1 LFPKGEADRIGTSDR
16 STEMRNL
23 NCFLSLCFFVCYLVV
38 QCSLGVRS
46 ILSEVRRPYGFGMYN
61 SKGFALSPY
70 RIVRADGSREVFR
83 IRRGVR
89 SLSFASE
96 EGDTVLV
103 YPTASRPQWDPRLAC
118 VAHTEDA
125 IAIEW
130 SEAGF
135 PKRFDC
141 PG

>member
-1 LFPKGEADRIGTSDR
+1 
-16 STEMRNL
+16 MRKLNL
-23 NCFLSLCFFVCYLVV
+23 LLSVCFFVFYLAV
-38 QCSLGVRS
+38 QCTFGFRS

-61 SKGFALSPY
+61 GKGFALSPY
-70 RIVRADGSREVFR
+70 RIVRADGSREAVR
-83 IRRGVR
+83 IRRGDR

-118 VAHTEDA
+118 AAHTGDA
-125 IAIEW
+125 VAVEW